1 MSEVRDTTPAATTG
15 TTPQDAPRSRARPP
29 RLLAIVAGIA
39 LLAVA
44 IGGKWL
50 YDRRVT
56 HRAVLTAANAEVL
69 RQVDERY
76 AAIDDAAGAC
86 LASASRLGV
95 TLQEHLV
102 ISQPERTDAQ
112 LTVDRHVEQA
122 ALASSGRQLLDAGS
136 APPPELPPL
145 ADEPVLDPH
154 LKRLAELQRVARQQ
168 ARQVLTL
175 AAASELW
182 GAAITNLRVEAHR
195 YVNVANADRNARG
208 DPAALLRQ
216 WERERA
222 VLEQYRAAALAA
234 KEVSGLAAYAD
245 AFLGYIDGTR
255 AFIEEAVTLLRQ
267 GQIERYNLRLQEVFG
282 VPDPYGFNAAITA
295 ATGEA
300 LGSGLILSLTQARN
314 ATNTLIDEVAAAR
327 DPLGPLLAPRRAAAM
342 RR

>member
-1 MSEVRDTTPAATTG
+1 MSEVRETTPVATTA
-15 TTPQDAPRSRARPP
+15 TTPQDSRRPRARPA
-29 RLLAIVAGIA
+29 RVLAILAVVA

-44 IGGKWL
+44 IGGKRL

-56 HRAVLTAANAEVL
+56 HRAALTAANAEVL

-76 AAIDDAAGAC
+76 AAIDAAARASV
-86 LASASRLGV
+86 ASAARLGV

-102 ISQPERTDAQ
+102 VSQPERTDAQ
-112 LTVDRHVEQA
+112 LTADRHVQQA
-122 ALASSGRQLLDAGS
+122 ALAWSGRQLLDAGS

-145 ADEPVLDPH
+145 ADEPVLHPH
-154 LKRLAELQRVARQQ
+154 LRRLAELQRGARQQ

-175 AAASELW
+175 AVASERW
-182 GAAITNLRVEAHR
+182 GAAVTNLRAEAQR
-195 YVNVANADRNARG
+195 YVDVANADRNARG

-222 VLEQYRAAALAA
+222 VLEQYRAAALDG

-267 GQIERYNLRLQEVFG
+267 GQIERYNRRLQEVFG
-282 VPDPYGFNAAITA
+282 VPDPFGFNAAITA

-314 ATNTLIDEVAAAR
+314 AINTLLDEVAAAR
-327 DPLGPLLAPRRAAAM
+327 DPLGPHLRTRRAAAL
-342 RR
+342 